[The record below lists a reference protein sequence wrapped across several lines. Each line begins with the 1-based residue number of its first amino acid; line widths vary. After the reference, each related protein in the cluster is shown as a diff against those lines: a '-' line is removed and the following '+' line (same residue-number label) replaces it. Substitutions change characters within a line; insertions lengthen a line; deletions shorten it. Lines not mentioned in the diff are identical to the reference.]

1 MSWLAHNLANI
12 VAEYRAE
19 PTVGGL
25 AYPGSRF
32 LVSGEPESLKSW
44 LAAVLA
50 VDRVQANENVVWI
63 DFEQGPAMTR
73 ERLVALGLTADD
85 LARVYYIEPREPLSD
100 DGRAQLVE
108 NVSFVR
114 PSLTVVDAYA
124 GLLGV
129 HDHDPNSERD
139 IERVNRRVV
148 DVFRDAGS
156 TVLILD
162 HVVKARDNRS
172 RYSSGNGRKL
182 AEVEAHIGMER
193 AKHFGRGQ
201 TGIARLRNHKDRL
214 GGLPHPLVGE
224 LHLKSDP
231 NTNEVSWEIRPPTSA
246 TPASEPASFRP
257 TGLMERVSFYLELQP
272 EPVSKRTI
280 EEHVKGKGEY
290 VRLAADCL
298 VAEGFA
304 TASPGPRNSQLVK
317 SARPYREA
325 DDRSRDAVG
334 THSEALE
341 PKMSLDRVPEKP
353 HEQAVNDRVPARPD
367 RVPTASPDAPND
379 RVPSPLPLGRD
390 EDAVMGEDELERLY
404 AIGDEMGLT

>member
-1 MSWLAHNLANI
+1 MTWLAHNLANI

-231 NTNEVSWEIRPPTSA
+231 NTNEVSWEIGRQRRQRQPLSLPRSGRPGSWSASASTSSSNPNPSANAPSRSTSKAKASTSAWPPTASLPKGSRPRPRGHA
-246 TPASEPASFRP
+246 THSSSRARVP
-257 TGLMERVSFYLELQP
+257 TEKPTTAAGTRSGHTQ
-272 EPVSKRTI
+272 
-280 EEHVKGKGEY
+280 
-290 VRLAADCL
+290 RLLSPKCPS
-298 VAEGFA
+298 
-304 TASPGPRNSQLVK
+304 TASPRN
-317 SARPYREA
+317 R
-325 DDRSRDAVG
+325 
-334 THSEALE
+334 
-341 PKMSLDRVPEKP
+341 MNKP
-353 HEQAVNDRVPARPD
+353 
-367 RVPTASPDAPND
+367 
-379 RVPSPLPLGRD
+379 
-390 EDAVMGEDELERLY
+390 
-404 AIGDEMGLT
+404 